1 MKKILFILFFTMTIL
16 GFANQTY
23 DDTKFRQ
30 DLVNWA
36 TSKVGANYDMNNRFG
51 SNTFDCSSL
60 VSRAINGA
68 GMTSISGKK
77 SDYGTTANG
86 LYRASGTIINKND
99 YNSLKPG
106 DIVHF
111 SPYSSGTT
119 GHVGIVVANLGNGK
133 VEIVDARGK
142 AYGVVRRVVD
152 LSQNSHYLGA
162 TSATQVLINNGYTP
176 VNADGVVTAPDGQ
189 AVGSGNPLTY
199 NKDFTRNIS
208 FDEIAKEFK
217 DYVNKGV
224 TNLLQSL
231 IPFLTL
237 IFLID
242 FAVFTIG
249 SYLNKTENFIKET
262 IFRLSKFTFFI
273 YIIGSSLE
281 LMQMIFD
288 MFTEVAK
295 TLSGVENPSIDGLID
310 IYIAN
315 VKAVL
320 NSMLDFNLLL
330 SVITKPTDTAI
341 YFLFLLIVLIAMTVA
356 YLQICYEI
364 FSTTIIFYIAVGL
377 SFGLFPLKVGKI
389 TEKYGTNPA
398 SVMVSC
404 GLKIIITL
412 MMVGVANGLL
422 AKAVLKAEAI
432 KGMDYIQV
440 LWILG
445 YTLVVC
451 FLVKRIDSIFSQFR

>member
-1 MKKILFILFFTMTIL
+1 MKKILFILFFAMTIF

-60 VSRAINGA
+60 VSRAINGV

-242 FAVFTIG
+242 FAVFAIG
-249 SYLNKTENFIKET
+249 SYLNKTENFMKET
-262 IFRLSKFTFFI
+262 IFRLSKFTFFA
-273 YIIGSSLE
+273 YIIGGSLE
-281 LMQMIFD
+281 LMQMVFD

-315 VKAVL
+315 VKSIL
-320 NSMLDFNLLL
+320 NALLDFKLTLN
-330 SVITKPTDTAI
+330 VIFNPTGTAI
-341 YFLFLLIVLIAMTVA
+341 YFLFLLVVLIAMTVA

-389 TEKYGTNPA
+389 TAKYGTNPA

-422 AKAVLKAEAI
+422 SKAVLKAEAI
-432 KGMDYIQV
+432 KNMDYMQV